1 MKKIIALLLCLC
13 MLSSFTACRK
23 DNGDNTSVI
32 YEYEYVNGD
41 SVSSADGSGT
51 EETVS
56 GAENANATASGN
68 KNNDK
73 NSSSQGG
80 ASNKDS
86 GSQGGESNKNSGSQ
100 GDASN
105 KDSDK
110 AEIKNNCYSSGEK
123 IAKDKVTLKVLVRDY
138 SGGITNYNNCA
149 LTKYIEDKMNVKL
162 QFTTCS
168 QNEVSTKITLAYASG
183 TNPYDIYMGM
193 APAGSLHNSYIKQG
207 KLTKLDTLIKEY
219 GPNIQKVF
227 SSYPE
232 SQYLCTADDGNIY
245 MLPMVNDAQN
255 YCDLIY
261 INKSWLTAVG
271 KSVPTTTDDFKAVLD
286 AFKSKY
292 AGKTPFVVTSDAGED
307 VGPSAFGPFGIS
319 TYHNWM
325 YIDQATDEIKYTCT
339 SDAYRNGLRYY
350 NSLYGAGLMKFA
362 VNEDAVRKMTDA
374 DTVGA
379 VLCNDYSKAFDANTF
394 NSNWTM
400 VPVLNTQSGGTWA
413 NVKYENIWPE
423 WFLITDACK
432 YPEIAV
438 RLADWFYSEEGTLS
452 SQYGPKGKYWS
463 YNSDGSVKLDNSKVP
478 SGKSTSEYLY
488 SLTPSYCLPRFMGES
503 YYALKRE
510 EVSTTAA
517 AKMSQTI
524 NQLKDA
530 MIKPNAQQKYYYPH
544 LSYTE
549 ADAKNLKDLDDYG
562 NYAYQLRKNFITGTK
577 SIDSDWD
584 SYVSTM
590 NSTYKM
596 NTVVQVNNTVYKRYK
611 AWLATKK

>member
-1 MKKIIALLLCLC
+1 
-13 MLSSFTACRK
+13 
-23 DNGDNTSVI
+23 
-32 YEYEYVNGD
+32 
-41 SVSSADGSGT
+41 
-51 EETVS
+51 
-56 GAENANATASGN
+56 
-68 KNNDK
+68 
-73 NSSSQGG
+73 
-80 ASNKDS
+80 
-86 GSQGGESNKNSGSQ
+86 
-100 GDASN
+100 
-105 KDSDK
+105 
-110 AEIKNNCYSSGEK
+110 
-123 IAKDKVTLKVLVRDY
+123 
-138 SGGITNYNNCA
+138 
-149 LTKYIEDKMNVKL
+149 
-162 QFTTCS
+162 
-168 QNEVSTKITLAYASG
+168 
-183 TNPYDIYMGM
+183 MGM

-255 YCDLIY
+255 YCDYIF
-261 INKSWLTAVG
+261 INKSWLSAVG

-307 VGPSAFGPFGIS
+307 VGPAAFGPFGIS

-339 SDAYRNGLRYY
+339 SEAYRNGLRYY
-350 NSLYGAGLMKFA
+350 NSLYSAGLMKFA
-362 VNEDAVRKMTDA
+362 VNEEAVRKMTDA

-413 NVKYENIWPE
+413 NE
-423 WFLITDACK
+423 
-432 YPEIAV
+432 
-438 RLADWFYSEEGTLS
+438 
-452 SQYGPKGKYWS
+452 
-463 YNSDGSVKLDNSKVP
+463 
-478 SGKSTSEYLY
+478 
-488 SLTPSYCLPRFMGES
+488 
-503 YYALKRE
+503 
-510 EVSTTAA
+510 
-517 AKMSQTI
+517 
-524 NQLKDA
+524 DA
-530 MIKPNAQQKYYYPH
+530 MLKPNAQQKYYYPH
-544 LSYTE
+544 LAYTE
-549 ADAKNLKDLDDYG
+549 SDTKNIKDLGDYG

-584 SYVSTM
+584 SYVATM

-596 NTVVQVNNTVYKRYK
+596 NTVVQVNNTAYKRYK